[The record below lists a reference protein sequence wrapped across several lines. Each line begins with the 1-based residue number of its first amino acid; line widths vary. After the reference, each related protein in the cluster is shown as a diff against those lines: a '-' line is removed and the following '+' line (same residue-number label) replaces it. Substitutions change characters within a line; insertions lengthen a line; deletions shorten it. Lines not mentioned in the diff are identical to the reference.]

1 MNLFLFRIDPG
12 NGDFAKLLIGA
23 ETEAAA
29 IQHAKR
35 SCNPSDEV
43 WLLGSCPIREGI
55 IAQFEFDHEGIGDM
69 DACTFPSITR
79 HEMKEVE

>member
-35 SCNPSDEV
+35 TCDPYDEL
-43 WLLGSCPIREGI
+43 WLLGSCAVGEGI
-55 IAQFEFDHEGIGDM
+55 VAQFEFDHEGIGDM
-69 DACTFPSITR
+69 DACTFPCITR
-79 HEMKEVE
+79 HERKEVE